1 MALLFNLYTLEQ
13 ATQCDPEKIVVTLE
27 LWFNKKIF
35 PKNRYTKVKPLL
47 NLSGNNYLLNPAPL
61 FNDKTTDVA
70 YKAQYIRLAG
80 RRDYFQYKYYNTKYL
95 DLSYYTDINL
105 DAIKTNPL
113 LTITDNKIHFK
124 YEEI

>member
-1 MALLFNLYTLEQ
+1 MALLFDLYILEQ
-13 ATQCDPEKIVVTLE
+13 ATQCDPQKLVTTLE
-27 LWFNKKIF
+27 LWFSKKII

-47 NLSGNNYLLNPAPL
+47 NLSGNSYLLNPAPL

-80 RRDYFQYKYYNTKYL
+80 RRDYFQYKYYNSKHL
-95 DLSYYTDINL
+95 DLTYFSDINL

-113 LTITDNKIHFK
+113 LIINENKIHFK